1 MVEIQKLVVYAA
13 AVADSDAVILDACDT
28 AGSEPLYP
36 ADIGHFNSSL
46 DAVLKNLESYGPGR
60 HGSYIKYCKYI
71 DFLSHFSVYIVL
83 SVYCIPAPI

>member
-13 AVADSDAVILDACDT
+13 SVADSDAVILDACDT

-46 DAVLKNLESYGPGR
+46 DSVLKDLESYRPG
-60 HGSYIKYCKYI
+60 
-71 DFLSHFSVYIVL
+71 
-83 SVYCIPAPI
+83 